1 MDKDEINKGIDRT
14 PEKCKHRPCVTA
26 TKPAFPDLSVAYKN
40 CCEEGYIN
48 PLSANIPKWSET
60 LEK

>member
-1 MDKDEINKGIDRT
+1 MKLIRVLIELQKNANI
-14 PEKCKHRPCVTA
+14 
-26 TKPAFPDLSVAYKN
+26 AFPDLSIAYKN
-40 CCEEGYIN
+40 CCEGGYIN